1 MSGAWRNP
9 ARLSTSGGGRAE
21 QGAGRWGSDAGMHI
35 RGRVLSAT
43 QDVADGVISVAGERI
58 TAVHSLAEWVA
69 THPSSAELPF
79 EGTVLPGL
87 VDIHVHGGAGH
98 RFDTVDQGEAAGAA
112 EYHRA
117 RGSTTVLAGIVS
129 AAPDAMVAQVA
140 ALRELAESGVIGGI
154 YAEGP
159 FLAAK
164 RCGAHDP
171 RYLIDPNAGLVRRL
185 LAAAGGQLRIMTLA
199 PELPGF
205 DSVAGLLADHG
216 VTVSLGH
223 SDADFACFR
232 EALRP
237 HGPAR
242 SVTHLGNG
250 MPPLHHRSAGPVAA
264 ALTAAAGGNASVELI
279 GDGVHV
285 DSGFGALAFA
295 VAPGRVALI
304 TDAMA
309 AAGMPDGAYRL
320 GSQDVRVS
328 DGVAR
333 IANGSIAGGTAHLL
347 RCLVWAVRE
356 CGVSLADA
364 VRAATA
370 TPAGIAGLADVGE
383 VRAGGYADLLV
394 VDDEL
399 ALRRVLY
406 RGRWL

>member
-98 RFDTVDQGEAAGAA
+98 RFDTVDQGRRRGLRSITGRG

-117 RGSTTVLAGIVS
+117 GGDRERRTGRDGGAGRGAAGTGRVRG
-129 AAPDAMVAQVA
+129 D
-140 ALRELAESGVIGGI
+140 RGI